1 MNYIK
6 KVNLSNAINLYNVF
20 MCDVLKILF
29 FISYCY
35 LFNTIYYKK
44 LGNNYF

>member
-20 MCDVLKILF
+20 MCDVLKIF
-29 FISYCY
+29 CR
-35 LFNTIYYKK
+35 K
-44 LGNNYF
+44 